1 VPEIPVAGFL
11 LEALGAVAVAL
22 MLSSFQ
28 RTRPRAGVRDWSL
41 GLWFQAA
48 GLVASVAVG
57 TVRAPWLR
65 TAVLAVAMVL
75 AYWSPALVLLG
86 TWCRWHDREYPGARR
101 ALMAALGTLALATT
115 FAAPLAGPWGF
126 LLRAG
131 TFALSS
137 AIANV
142 VAGVLLLLRGRGVG
156 SWFGPRV
163 LAVAFL
169 GGAAEDALFFAIA
182 ATAGQLRAVPS
193 ASVLIEGELVLLM
206 LTGVGMVAWLLE
218 GERESAVRLQE
229 ALHRREALSAMGTL
243 VGGVAH
249 EVRNPLFGISAM
261 LDALGVRLAGDR
273 GVAPLLATMREQVQR
288 LSRLMAEL
296 LDYGRPIATDLT
308 RQSLSAAV
316 ARSIASCAALSEQAG
331 VRLELELEGEPCRDA
346 APMDEPR
353 LQQVFQNLV
362 QNAVEHT
369 PREGRVRLEVR
380 PERRC
385 GRAGVLCAV
394 HDSGPG
400 FDPAHLPRVF
410 EPFFSHRPGGTGL
423 GLSVV
428 QRIVEQHSGH
438 VEAANHPEGGAV
450 VTVWLPAEP
459 PRP

>member
-28 RTRPRAGVRDWSL
+28 RTRPQAGVRDWSL

-48 GLVASVAVG
+48 GLLASVAVDA
-57 TVRAPWLR
+57 VRGPWPR
-65 TAVLAVAMVL
+65 TAVLAAAMVL

-86 TWCRWHDREYPGARR
+86 TWCRWHERERPGARR
-101 ALMAALGTLALATT
+101 ALTAVLGTLALATT
-115 FAAPLAGPWGF
+115 FAEPLAGPWGPP
-126 LLRAG
+126 LRAA
-131 TFALSS
+131 TLALST
-137 AIANV
+137 ALAYL
-142 VAGVLLLLRGRGVG
+142 VAGILLLRGRGG
-156 SWFGPRV
+156 GPWFGPRV

-169 GGAAEDALFFAIA
+169 GSAAEDALFFAIA
-182 ATAGQLRAVPS
+182 ATAGQLPTVPS
-193 ASVLIEGELVLLM
+193 ASVLIEAELVLLM
-206 LTGVGMVAWLLE
+206 LAGVGMVAWLLE

-229 ALHRREALSAMGTL
+229 ALQRREALSAMGTL

-249 EVRNPLFGISAM
+249 EVRNPLFGISAI
-261 LDALGVRLAGDR
+261 LDALGARLAGDSA
-273 GVAPLLATMREQVQR
+273 VAPLLATMREQVQR
-288 LSRLMAEL
+288 LSRLMTEL
-296 LDYGRPIATDLT
+296 LEFGRPIASELT

-331 VRLELELEGEPCRDA
+331 VRLELGGEASRDVVL
-346 APMDEPR
+346 MDESR

-380 PERRC
+380 PERRR

-410 EPFFSHRPGGTGL
+410 EPFSSRRRGGTGL
-423 GLSVV
+423 GLSIV
-428 QRIVEQHSGH
+428 QRIVEQHAGH
-438 VEAANHPEGGAV
+438 VEAANHSQGGAV

-459 PRP
+459 PSS

>member
-28 RTRPRAGVRDWSL
+28 RTRPQAGVRDWSL

-48 GLVASVAVG
+48 GLLASVAVG
-57 TVRAPWLR
+57 AARGPWLR
-65 TAVLAVAMVL
+65 TAVLGVAMVL
-75 AYWSPALVLLG
+75 AYWTPALVLLG
-86 TWCRWHDREYPGARR
+86 TWCRWHEREHPGTRR

-115 FAAPLAGPWGF
+115 FAAPLAGPWGS

-131 TFALSS
+131 TLALSS
-137 AIANV
+137 ASANL
-142 VAGVLLLLRGRGVG
+142 VAGVLLLRGRGTG
-156 SWFGPRV
+156 PPFGPRV

-182 ATAGQLRAVPS
+182 TTAGRLRAVPS
-193 ASVLIEGELVLLM
+193 ASVLIEAELVLLM
-206 LTGVGMVAWLLE
+206 LTGVGMIAWLLE

-229 ALHRREALSAMGTL
+229 ALHRKEALSAMGTL

-261 LDALGVRLAGDR
+261 LDALGARLAGDR
-273 GVAPLLATMREQVQR
+273 KVAPLLATMREQVQR
-288 LSRLMAEL
+288 LSRLMTEL
-296 LDYGRPIATDLT
+296 LEFGRPIASELT

-316 ARSIASCAALSEQAG
+316 ARSIASCAALSEQAE
-331 VRLELELEGEPCRDA
+331 VRLELGGEASRDVVL
-346 APMDEPR
+346 MDESR
-353 LQQVFQNLV
+353 LQQVFENLV

-369 PREGRVRLEVR
+369 PRQGRVRLEVR
-380 PERRC
+380 RERRR

-410 EPFFSHRPGGTGL
+410 EPFFSHRRGGTGL
-423 GLSVV
+423 GLSIVH
-428 QRIVEQHSGH
+428 RIVEQHSGH
-438 VEAANHPEGGAV
+438 VEAANHSAGGAV